1 MNIDRP
7 VCVFDLETTGINITR
22 DRIVEIS
29 ILRIEP
35 DGTETVK
42 TWRVNPGIPIPPQ
55 ASEVHGIY
63 DEDVADKPP
72 FKEIAAEIHELIKDA
87 YLVGFNSNRFDLPML
102 AEELIRAGINID
114 LKTNRSID
122 VQVIYHKKEPRNLSA
137 AYRFY
142 TGKDLENAHSAEADV
157 KATWEVL
164 KAQLEKYEDLPKNLQ
179 ELSAFSS
186 HHNSADFQ
194 GRIIYDQDGD
204 EVINFGK
211 YKGQKLEKILE
222 KDPGYYG
229 WVLNSDFTEFTK
241 QIFRNVHERIKLKKQ
256 QAKLNALKDK
266 FNPGKH

>member
-7 VCVFDLETTGINITR
+7 ICVFDLETTGINVTK

-35 DGTETVK
+35 DGTENPPK
-42 TWRVNPGIPIPPQ
+42 TWRINPGIPIPKQ
-55 ASEVHGIY
+55 ASQVHGIY

-72 FKEIAAEIHELIKDA
+72 FKAIAREIYEMIKDA
-87 YLVGFNSNRFDLPML
+87 YLVGFNSNRFDLPLL

-142 TGKDLENAHSAEADV
+142 TGKNLENAHSAEADV
-157 KATWEVL
+157 LATWEIL
-164 KAQLEKYEDLPKNLQ
+164 KAQLEKYEDIPKDFKNL
-179 ELSAFSS
+179 SAYSS
-186 HHNSADFQ
+186 HRNTADFH
-194 GRIIYDQDGD
+194 GRIIYDEEGN

-211 YKGQKLEKILE
+211 YKGQKLEEVLQ

-229 WVLNSDFTEFTK
+229 WVLNGDFAEFTK
-241 QIFRNVHERIKLKKQ
+241 QIFKNVHERIKLKKE
-256 QAKLNALKDK
+256 QAKLNALKNK
-266 FNPGKH
+266 FNTP